1 MNIYRNFSYFCRLFF
16 QAQQYNCL
24 HHFYQPFYRQNNM
37 SQIKVL
43 LAEDDRNLGMI
54 LKAFLD
60 SKGLATTL
68 CMNGEE
74 ALNAFKASAFDIC
87 LFDVMMPVMDGF
99 TLAKQIKS
107 TNPWAPII
115 FLTAKK
121 EQDDILEGF
130 SIGAADYI
138 TKPFSMDEL
147 LARIQAVHHRCSR
160 SKAKPST
167 YRLGNYSFDA
177 PRHLL
182 TNGDET
188 KKLTSKESDL
198 LLMLCENLGNTLE
211 RAVALKQI
219 WEEDSY
225 LNARSMDVYI
235 TKLRKYFKDDPHVD
249 IVNVHGVGFKLVVK

>member
-1 MNIYRNFSYFCRLFF
+1 
-16 QAQQYNCL
+16 
-24 HHFYQPFYRQNNM
+24 M
-37 SQIKVL
+37 SQIKLL
-43 LAEDDRNLGMI
+43 LAEDDKKLGML
-54 LKAFLD
+54 LKAYLD
-60 SKGLATTL
+60 SKGFLATL

-74 ALNAFKASAFDIC
+74 ALNTFNAAEFDLCI
-87 LFDVMMPVMDGF
+87 LDVVMPLMDGF
-99 TLAKQIKS
+99 TLAKQIKAN
-107 TNPWAPII
+107 NPLMPII

-130 SIGAADYI
+130 RLGADDYI

-147 LARIQAVHHRCSR
+147 LMRIQAVHRRCAY
-160 SKAKPST
+160 SKAKPSL
-167 YRLGNYSFDA
+167 YRLSGFTFDA
-177 PRHLL
+177 PRHIL
-182 TNGDET
+182 TKGDET

-198 LLMLCENLGNTLE
+198 LLLLCENMGNTLE
-211 RAVALKQI
+211 RSKALQQI